1 MNIEEM
7 NNQINEYDKKIADLN
22 SLISGLEN
30 MDDVAADNMGT
41 ANSDLVEYRNQLAE
55 ITRSKTEL
63 QARIASENKITEI
76 VNLRAQLK
84 NISEEKNRLAKELE
98 VLDES
103 LETTDSKLSKLM
115 SSLTE
120 EEKKSLEQLN
130 KQETSLKKIENQ
142 IKPEASHEQSTSS
155 ENKEAKSL
163 LNPNFNPSS
172 LTVDEIKK
180 MYKKEMVENQNDE
193 QKVVELN
200 NRYNKLKEKWKNE
213 RNNPN
218 FLKDSDGK
226 VIYYPN
232 TSIPYP
238 RGQKTNETAEDYNKF
253 LNGEFA
259 KQLENG
265 NYFNKEKGKNSSVE
279 PEDKEKIPR
288 IEAKPDAP
296 RTEATSDVPRIEAK
310 PDVPRIEEK
319 PKDPQK
325 EQPKHKRTLD
335 NILYSSLL
343 VDENNESLYI
353 NKKTGKRLQ
362 ASNVQVRKSFK
373 NELHSGNWLYNVT
386 HVANNTLKLA
396 INFGRKSL
404 AKFNLWRT
412 KQKEIGTILDE
423 NVANL
428 SKEDWETVRS
438 EYIGG
443 KINEKANIP
452 SALNYA
458 IEKRVRKEAQ
468 EQVGDI
474 NQKIAVNYQTLFST
488 FDEINNINEKLNS
501 NSLTES
507 EKDYLKAE
515 KQALLA
521 GKGEMIKQTRDLYN
535 YGNSLLSS
543 GSHGFSE
550 DIKAAESGMNKKGFR
565 FSKRYDYDE
574 VSQEVQKQQAILSQ
588 KESDAIV
595 DGNDEMALNAFVNLE
610 MLKSKETAIENSI
623 AGKRSTGRMYYS
635 PLVEE
640 LDYRDDPFIRDLF
653 STIAVVGAAV
663 SVANAVHTHV
673 TEANKVLDAEQAKA
687 AQVNGA
693 NEQTMNQVHQTGQDI
708 ANHREIFQKGAEYQ
722 AKSDSINT
730 LNIGE
735 RAASDQ
741 SVNAGYG
748 WSSGP
753 VYVDAD
759 NIAHA
764 TAKQMYDSAQA
775 QIQDVAGKYAQGIL
789 SQAEVTQ
796 SLADIAKQANH
807 TLTETVQNALPH
819 FQTYMQN
826 HPQFDLAEVG
836 EAMSYLVQN
845 PEAIS
850 KMYQGMT
857 DVTNMGE
864 SLTGLTM
871 SQVEALQSLP
881 SDMQTTLLGAAS
893 TAALAYNTARTA
905 SNASKK
911 DYGNEI
917 TDMVNEYITTKEAVA
932 EETNSKAV

>member
-7 NNQINEYDKKIADLN
+7 NNQIDDYNKKIADLN
-22 SLISGLEN
+22 SLISGIEN

-55 ITRSKTEL
+55 ITREKARL
-63 QARIASENKITEI
+63 QARVASENKITEI

-115 SSLTE
+115 NSLTE

-130 KQETSLKKIENQ
+130 KQETSLKKIEKQ
-142 IKPEASHEQSTSS
+142 IKPEASHEQSTSN

-226 VIYYPN
+226 VIYYPD
-232 TSIPYP
+232 TSIPHP
-238 RGQKTNETAEDYNKF
+238 RSQKTNETTEDYNKF

-259 KQLENG
+259 KQLEKG
-265 NYFNKEKGKNSSVE
+265 NYFNKEKGNNSSVE
-279 PEDKEKIPR
+279 PENKEKIPR
-288 IEAKPDAP
+288 IEAKPDVP
-296 RTEATSDVPRIEAK
+296 RLEAKSDVPRIEAK
-310 PDVPRIEEK
+310 PDVPRIEEQ
-319 PKDPQK
+319 PKTPQK

-335 NILYSSLL
+335 NILYNSLL
-343 VDENNESLYI
+343 VDENNEALYVD
-353 NKKTGKRLQ
+353 KKTGKRLQ
-362 ASNVQVRKSFK
+362 ASNVQVRKSFV
-373 NELHSGNWLYNVT
+373 NELKSGNWLYNVT

-588 KESDAIV
+588 KESDAI
-595 DGNDEMALNAFVNLE
+595 L
-610 MLKSKETAIENSI
+610 
-623 AGKRSTGRMYYS
+623 
-635 PLVEE
+635 
-640 LDYRDDPFIRDLF
+640 
-653 STIAVVGAAV
+653 
-663 SVANAVHTHV
+663 
-673 TEANKVLDAEQAKA
+673 
-687 AQVNGA
+687 
-693 NEQTMNQVHQTGQDI
+693 
-708 ANHREIFQKGAEYQ
+708 
-722 AKSDSINT
+722 
-730 LNIGE
+730 
-735 RAASDQ
+735 
-741 SVNAGYG
+741 
-748 WSSGP
+748 
-753 VYVDAD
+753 
-759 NIAHA
+759 
-764 TAKQMYDSAQA
+764 
-775 QIQDVAGKYAQGIL
+775 
-789 SQAEVTQ
+789 
-796 SLADIAKQANH
+796 
-807 TLTETVQNALPH
+807 
-819 FQTYMQN
+819 
-826 HPQFDLAEVG
+826 
-836 EAMSYLVQN
+836 
-845 PEAIS
+845 
-850 KMYQGMT
+850 
-857 DVTNMGE
+857 
-864 SLTGLTM
+864 
-871 SQVEALQSLP
+871 
-881 SDMQTTLLGAAS
+881 
-893 TAALAYNTARTA
+893 
-905 SNASKK
+905 
-911 DYGNEI
+911 
-917 TDMVNEYITTKEAVA
+917 
-932 EETNSKAV
+932 

>member
-1 MNIEEM
+1 MNIEEIR
-7 NNQINEYDKKIADLN
+7 NQITASTNELEHLN
-22 SLISGLEN
+22 HELKSLNAAKEN
-30 MDDVAADNMGT
+30 M
-41 ANSDLVEYRNQLAE
+41 
-55 ITRSKTEL
+55 
-63 QARIASENKITEI
+63 
-76 VNLRAQLK
+76 
-84 NISEEKNRLAKELE
+84 
-98 VLDES
+98 
-103 LETTDSKLSKLM
+103 
-115 SSLTE
+115 TE
-120 EEKKSLEQLN
+120 EEYNRELATIN
-130 KQETSLKKIENQ
+130 KYIE
-142 IKPEASHEQSTSS
+142 E
-155 ENKEAKSL
+155 ENKKLSNNVAISRAYDNMRE
-163 LNPNFNPSS
+163 NI
-172 LTVDEIKK
+172 IKLA
-180 MYKKEMVENQNDE
+180 
-193 QKVVELN
+193 ELN
-200 NRYNKLKEKWKNE
+200 NVIPRDEQEANQIAEEQEIRESEIINSRKLLSEELQQEVRDSISKERENAKTKPEPNPKISNMIKYDPDFYDLDENGDLKFFDNTMIAKPRHRKLEETDQEYVEFLANYYNTLKEKGLFRPLAIEDKTKSTSKDTSEDIKNE
-213 RNNPN
+213 QHNKSN
-218 FLKDSDGK
+218 L
-226 VIYYPN
+226 
-232 TSIPYP
+232 P
-238 RGQKTNETAEDYNKF
+238 RTE
-253 LNGEFA
+253 A
-259 KQLENG
+259 KPD
-265 NYFNKEKGKNSSVE
+265 V
-279 PEDKEKIPR
+279 PR
-288 IEAKPDAP
+288 IEAKPDVP
-296 RTEATSDVPRIEAK
+296 RIEAKPDVPRIEAK

-319 PKDPQK
+319 PKIPQK

-335 NILYSSLL
+335 NILYNSLL

-687 AQVNGA
+687 TQVNGA

-708 ANHREIFQKGAEYQ
+708 VNHREIFQKGAEYQ

-836 EAMSYLVQN
+836 EAMNYLVQN

>member
-1 MNIEEM
+1 M
-7 NNQINEYDKKIADLN
+7 
-22 SLISGLEN
+22 
-30 MDDVAADNMGT
+30 
-41 ANSDLVEYRNQLAE
+41 
-55 ITRSKTEL
+55 
-63 QARIASENKITEI
+63 
-76 VNLRAQLK
+76 
-84 NISEEKNRLAKELE
+84 
-98 VLDES
+98 
-103 LETTDSKLSKLM
+103 
-115 SSLTE
+115 
-120 EEKKSLEQLN
+120 
-130 KQETSLKKIENQ
+130 
-142 IKPEASHEQSTSS
+142 
-155 ENKEAKSL
+155 
-163 LNPNFNPSS
+163 
-172 LTVDEIKK
+172 
-180 MYKKEMVENQNDE
+180 
-193 QKVVELN
+193 
-200 NRYNKLKEKWKNE
+200 
-213 RNNPN
+213 
-218 FLKDSDGK
+218 
-226 VIYYPN
+226 
-232 TSIPYP
+232 
-238 RGQKTNETAEDYNKF
+238 
-253 LNGEFA
+253 
-259 KQLENG
+259 
-265 NYFNKEKGKNSSVE
+265 
-279 PEDKEKIPR
+279 
-288 IEAKPDAP
+288 
-296 RTEATSDVPRIEAK
+296 
-310 PDVPRIEEK
+310 
-319 PKDPQK
+319 
-325 EQPKHKRTLD
+325 
-335 NILYSSLL
+335 
-343 VDENNESLYI
+343 
-353 NKKTGKRLQ
+353 Q
-362 ASNVQVRKSFK
+362 ASNVQVRKSFV
-373 NELHSGNWLYNVT
+373 NELKSGNWLYNVT
-386 HVANNTLKLA
+386 HIANNTLKLA

-412 KQKEIGTILDE
+412 NQKEIGNILDE

-428 SKEDWETVRS
+428 SKEDWETVRK

-443 KINEKANIP
+443 KINEKANVP

-458 IEKRVRKEAQ
+458 IEKRIRTETR

-474 NQKIAVNYQTLFST
+474 NQKIAINYQTLFST

-501 NSLTES
+501 SSLTES
-507 EKDYLKAE
+507 EKDYLIAE

-521 GKGEMIKQTRDLYN
+521 GKGQMIKQTRDLYN

-550 DIKAAESGMNKKGFR
+550 DVKAAESGMNKKGFR
-565 FSKRYDYDE
+565 FSKRHDYDE
-574 VSQEVQKQQAILSQ
+574 VSQEVQRQQAILSQ

-595 DGNDEMALNAFVNLE
+595 DGNDEIALNAFVNLE

-663 SVANAVHTHV
+663 SVANAIHTHV
-673 TEANKVLDAEQAKA
+673 NEANKVLDAEQAKA

-708 ANHREIFQKGAEYQ
+708 ANHRETFQKGMEYQ
-722 AKSDSINT
+722 ANSDSINT
-730 LNIGE
+730 LNVGE

-764 TAKQMYDSAQA
+764 TAKQMYESAQS
-775 QIQDVAGKYAQGIL
+775 QIQDVAAKYTQGIL

-836 EAMSYLVQN
+836 EAMNYLVQN

-857 DVTNMGE
+857 DVTNMSE

-881 SDMQTTLLGAAS
+881 SDMQTTLFGAAS

-905 SNASKK
+905 TEASKK

-917 TDMVNEYITTKEAVA
+917 TDMVNEYATTQEAVA
-932 EETNSKAV
+932 QESNSKAV

>member
-1 MNIEEM
+1 M
-7 NNQINEYDKKIADLN
+7 NNQINEYDKKIAELN

-55 ITRSKTEL
+55 ITRAKSGL

-76 VNLRAQLK
+76 ANLRAQLR
-84 NISEEKNRLAKELE
+84 NISEQKDRLAKEQE
-98 VLDES
+98 ALDES
-103 LETTDSKLSKLM
+103 LETTESNLSKLIN
-115 SSLTE
+115 SLTE
-120 EEKKSLEQLN
+120 EEKKALEQLN
-130 KQETSLKKIENQ
+130 KQEALKKKVEEP
-142 IKPEASHEQSTSS
+142 IKPETNNEQSTNNES
-155 ENKEAKSL
+155 KEVKSL

-180 MYKKEMVENQNDE
+180 LYKKEIVENQNDAK
-193 QKVVELN
+193 KVVELN
-200 NRYNKLKEKWKNE
+200 NQYNKLKEKWKNE

-218 FLKDSDGK
+218 FLKDAEGK
-226 VIYYPN
+226 VIYYPG

-238 RGQKTNETAEDYNKF
+238 RSQKTSETAEDYNKF
-253 LNGEFA
+253 LNEEFG
-259 KQLENG
+259 KELEKS
-265 NYFNKEKGKNSSVE
+265 NYFNKDKGDNSNIK
-279 PEDKEKIPR
+279 PEDKSEVPRIEGKQDVPRIEAKPEVPR

-296 RTEATSDVPRIEAK
+296 
-310 PDVPRIEEK
+310 
-319 PKDPQK
+319 QK
-325 EQPKHKRTLD
+325 EEPKHKRTLD
-335 NILYSSLL
+335 NILYNSLL
-343 VDENNESLYI
+343 VDENNEVLYVH
-353 NKKTGKRLQ
+353 KKTGKRLQ
-362 ASNVQVRKSFK
+362 ASNVQVRKSFV
-373 NELHSGNWLYNVT
+373 NELKSGNWLYNVT
-386 HVANNTLKLA
+386 HIANNTLKLA

-412 KQKEIGTILDE
+412 NQKEIGNILDE

-428 SKEDWETVRS
+428 SKEDWETVRK

-443 KINEKANIP
+443 KINEKANVP

-458 IEKRVRKEAQ
+458 IEKRIRTETR

-474 NQKIAVNYQTLFST
+474 NQKIAINYQTLFST

-501 NSLTES
+501 SSLTES
-507 EKDYLKAE
+507 EKDYLIAE

-521 GKGEMIKQTRDLYN
+521 GKGQMIKQTRDLYN

-543 GSHGFSE
+543 GAHGFSE
-550 DIKAAESGMNKKGFR
+550 DVKAAESGMNKKGFG
-565 FSKRYDYDE
+565 FSKRHDYDE
-574 VSQEVQKQQAILSQ
+574 VSQEVQRQQAILSQ

-595 DGNDEMALNAFVNLE
+595 DGNDEIALNAFVNLE

-623 AGKRSTGRMYYS
+623 VGKRSTGRMYYS

-663 SVANAVHTHV
+663 SVANAIHTHV
-673 TEANKVLDAEQAKA
+673 NEANKVLDAEQAKA

-708 ANHREIFQKGAEYQ
+708 ANHRETFQKGMEYQ
-722 AKSDSINT
+722 ANSDSINT
-730 LNIGE
+730 LNVGE

-764 TAKQMYDSAQA
+764 TAKQMYESAQS
-775 QIQDVAGKYAQGIL
+775 QIQDVAAKYTQGIL

-836 EAMSYLVQN
+836 EAMNYLVQN

-881 SDMQTTLLGAAS
+881 SDMQTTLFGAAS

-905 SNASKK
+905 TEASKK

-917 TDMVNEYITTKEAVA
+917 TDMVNEYATTQEAVA
-932 EETNSKAV
+932 QESNSKAV

>member
-1 MNIEEM
+1 MNIEEIK
-7 NNQINEYDKKIADLN
+7 NQIIASTNELEHLHHEVENLN
-22 SLISGLEN
+22 AAKEN
-30 MDDVAADNMGT
+30 M
-41 ANSDLVEYRNQLAE
+41 
-55 ITRSKTEL
+55 
-63 QARIASENKITEI
+63 
-76 VNLRAQLK
+76 
-84 NISEEKNRLAKELE
+84 
-98 VLDES
+98 
-103 LETTDSKLSKLM
+103 
-115 SSLTE
+115 TE
-120 EEKKSLEQLN
+120 EEYNRELATIN
-130 KQETSLKKIENQ
+130 KYIEEENAKLHNNTAISRAYDNMRENI
-142 IKPEASHEQSTSS
+142 IK
-155 ENKEAKSL
+155 
-163 LNPNFNPSS
+163 
-172 LTVDEIKK
+172 LT
-180 MYKKEMVENQNDE
+180 
-193 QKVVELN
+193 ELN
-200 NRYNKLKEKWKNE
+200 NITPRDEQEANQIAEEQEIRESEIINSRKLLSEELQQEIRDSISKERESTKVNQELQTKKEKSNTIE
-213 RNNPN
+213 YDPN
-218 FLKDSDGK
+218 FYDLD
-226 VIYYPN
+226 
-232 TSIPYP
+232 
-238 RGQKTNETAEDYNKF
+238 
-253 LNGEFA
+253 
-259 KQLENG
+259 ENG
-265 NYFNKEKGKNSSVE
+265 NLKFFDNTMIARPRHRKPEETDQEYVDFLANYYNTLREKGLFR
-279 PEDKEKIPR
+279 PLALEDNKSNIPR

-296 RTEATSDVPRIEAK
+296 
-310 PDVPRIEEK
+310 
-319 PKDPQK
+319 QK
-325 EQPKHKRTLD
+325 EEPKHKRTLD
-335 NILYSSLL
+335 NILYNSLL
-343 VDENNESLYI
+343 VDENNEVLYVD
-353 NKKTGKRLQ
+353 KKTGKRLQ
-362 ASNVQVRKSFK
+362 ASNVQVRKSFV
-373 NELHSGNWLYNVT
+373 NELKSGNWLYNVT
-386 HVANNTLKLA
+386 HIANNTLKLA

-412 KQKEIGTILDE
+412 NQKEIGNILDE

-428 SKEDWETVRS
+428 SKEDWETVRK

-443 KINEKANIP
+443 KINEKANVP

-458 IEKRVRKEAQ
+458 IEKRIRTETR

-474 NQKIAVNYQTLFST
+474 NQKIAINYQTLFST

-501 NSLTES
+501 SSLTES
-507 EKDYLKAE
+507 EKDYLIAE

-521 GKGEMIKQTRDLYN
+521 GKGKMIKQTRDLYN

-543 GSHGFSE
+543 GAHGFSE
-550 DIKAAESGMNKKGFR
+550 DVKAAESGMNKKGFG
-565 FSKRYDYDE
+565 FSKRHDYDE
-574 VSQEVQKQQAILSQ
+574 VSQEVQRQQAILSQ

-595 DGNDEMALNAFVNLE
+595 DGNDEIALNAFVNLE

-623 AGKRSTGRMYYS
+623 VGKRSTGRMYYS

-653 STIAVVGAAV
+653 TTIAVVGAAV
-663 SVANAVHTHV
+663 SVANAIHTHV
-673 TEANKVLDAEQAKA
+673 NEANKVLDAEQAKA

-708 ANHREIFQKGAEYQ
+708 ANHRETFQKGMEYQ
-722 AKSDSINT
+722 ANSDSINT
-730 LNIGE
+730 LNVGE

-764 TAKQMYDSAQA
+764 TAKQMYESAQS
-775 QIQDVAGKYAQGIL
+775 QIQDVAAKYTQGIL

-836 EAMSYLVQN
+836 EAMNYLVQN

-871 SQVEALQSLP
+871 SQVEALQSLQSLP
-881 SDMQTTLLGAAS
+881 SDMQTTLFGAAS

-905 SNASKK
+905 TEASKK

-917 TDMVNEYITTKEAVA
+917 TDMVNEYATTQEAVA
-932 EETNSKAV
+932 QESNSKAV

>member
-1 MNIEEM
+1 MNIEEIK
-7 NNQINEYDKKIADLN
+7 NQIIASTNELEHLHHEVENLN
-22 SLISGLEN
+22 AAKEN
-30 MDDVAADNMGT
+30 M
-41 ANSDLVEYRNQLAE
+41 
-55 ITRSKTEL
+55 
-63 QARIASENKITEI
+63 
-76 VNLRAQLK
+76 
-84 NISEEKNRLAKELE
+84 
-98 VLDES
+98 
-103 LETTDSKLSKLM
+103 
-115 SSLTE
+115 TE
-120 EEKKSLEQLN
+120 EEYNRELATIN
-130 KQETSLKKIENQ
+130 KYIEEENAKLHNNTAISRAYDNMRENI
-142 IKPEASHEQSTSS
+142 IK
-155 ENKEAKSL
+155 
-163 LNPNFNPSS
+163 
-172 LTVDEIKK
+172 LT
-180 MYKKEMVENQNDE
+180 
-193 QKVVELN
+193 ELN
-200 NRYNKLKEKWKNE
+200 NITPRDEQEANQIAEEQEIRESEIINSRKLLSEELQQEIRDSISKERESTKVNQELQTKKEKSNTIE
-213 RNNPN
+213 YDPN
-218 FLKDSDGK
+218 FYDLD
-226 VIYYPN
+226 
-232 TSIPYP
+232 
-238 RGQKTNETAEDYNKF
+238 
-253 LNGEFA
+253 
-259 KQLENG
+259 ENG
-265 NYFNKEKGKNSSVE
+265 NLKFFDNTMIARPRHRKPEETDQEYVDFLANYYNTLREKGLFR
-279 PEDKEKIPR
+279 PLALEDKSKNASKDKTEGMEGLKDNKSNIPR
-288 IEAKPDAP
+288 IEAKSDVP
-296 RTEATSDVPRIEAK
+296 RIEAKSDVPRIEAKSDVPRIEAK
-310 PDVPRIEEK
+310 PDVPRIEAK
-319 PKDPQK
+319 SDTPQK
-325 EQPKHKRTLD
+325 EEPKSDIPQKEEPKHKRTLD
-335 NILYSSLL
+335 NILYNSLL
-343 VDENNESLYI
+343 VDENNEVLYVD
-353 NKKTGKRLQ
+353 KKTGKRLQ
-362 ASNVQVRKSFK
+362 ASNVQVRKSFV
-373 NELHSGNWLYNVT
+373 NELKSGNWLYNVT
-386 HVANNTLKLA
+386 HIANNTLKLA

-412 KQKEIGTILDE
+412 NQKEIGNILDE

-428 SKEDWETVRS
+428 SKEDWETVRK

-443 KINEKANIP
+443 KINEKANVP

-458 IEKRVRKEAQ
+458 IEKRIRTETR

-474 NQKIAVNYQTLFST
+474 NQKIAINYQTLFST

-501 NSLTES
+501 SSLTES
-507 EKDYLKAE
+507 EKDYLIAE

-521 GKGEMIKQTRDLYN
+521 GKGQMIKQTRDLYN

-550 DIKAAESGMNKKGFR
+550 DVKAAESGMNKKGFR
-565 FSKRYDYDE
+565 FSKRHDYDE
-574 VSQEVQKQQAILSQ
+574 VSQEVQRQQAILSQ

-595 DGNDEMALNAFVNLE
+595 DGNDEIALNAFVNLE

-623 AGKRSTGRMYYS
+623 VGKRSTGRMYYS

-663 SVANAVHTHV
+663 SVANAIHTHV
-673 TEANKVLDAEQAKA
+673 NEANKVLDAEQAKA

-708 ANHREIFQKGAEYQ
+708 ANHRETFQKGMEYQ
-722 AKSDSINT
+722 ANSDSINT
-730 LNIGE
+730 LNVGE

-764 TAKQMYDSAQA
+764 TAKQMYESAQS
-775 QIQDVAGKYAQGIL
+775 QIQDVAAKYTQGIL

-836 EAMSYLVQN
+836 EAMNYLVQN

-881 SDMQTTLLGAAS
+881 SDMQTTLFGAAS

-905 SNASKK
+905 TEASKK

-917 TDMVNEYITTKEAVA
+917 TDMVNEYATTQEAVA
-932 EETNSKAV
+932 QESNSKAV